1 MPRLSH
7 AWRRLQAE
15 HPKVLER
22 ALLATMLVVTAAFV
36 GFVWFVASLRSG
48 LPSPDA
54 LGRIGEMDQ
63 ATAVYDSS
71 DQLAFTIFKEQRIE
85 VPLEQVSPNLV
96 KAVVAIEDQQFY
108 EHSGFNLIRIGSAAL
123 ANLRHRRVAQGGST
137 ITQQLARL
145 SFLTPDKTLRR
156 KIQELILARRIESSY
171 SKPQILELYLNKVYF
186 GDGLYGVEAASRG
199 YFGKSAH
206 DLSLAEAALL
216 AGLVKSPS
224 TYAPTVKMDRAVA
237 RRNVVLQVMHEIHA
251 IDDAQW
257 QQARASKIILK
268 DSLRAEEPSGLYFK
282 EQVRQ
287 ELVSRFGWER
297 VYEGGLRVYSTIN
310 MATQRAAEVA
320 IAEGLKSIEARRAA
334 LAAKRKS
341 DADDPL
347 APLQA
352 ALI

>member
-22 ALLATMLVVTAAFV
+22 ALLGTTLVVTAAFV
-36 GFVWFVASLRSG
+36 GFIWCVASCRSV
-48 LPSPDA
+48 LPTPDA

-63 ATAVYDSS
+63 ATAVYDGR

-85 VPLEQVSPNLV
+85 VPLDKVSPNLV
-96 KAVVAIEDQQFY
+96 KAVIAIEDQQFY
-108 EHSGFNLIRIGSAAL
+108 EHAGFNVIRIGFAAL

-156 KIQELILARRIESSY
+156 KIQELILARRVESSY
-171 SKPQILELYLNKVYF
+171 TKPQILELYLNKVYF

-206 DLSLAEAALL
+206 DLSIPEAALL

-224 TYAPTVKMDRAVA
+224 AYAPTVKMDRAVQ
-237 RRNVVLQVMHEIHA
+237 RRNVVLQVMHETGA
-251 IDDAQW
+251 ITDAQW
-257 QQARASKIILK
+257 KEARSTKVELH
-268 DSLRAEEPSGLYFK
+268 DGLRAE
-282 EQVRQ
+282 
-287 ELVSRFGWER
+287 
-297 VYEGGLRVYSTIN
+297 
-310 MATQRAAEVA
+310 
-320 IAEGLKSIEARRAA
+320 
-334 LAAKRKS
+334 
-341 DADDPL
+341 
-347 APLQA
+347 
-352 ALI
+352 